1 MGTGPR
7 RDAGNQTV
15 SVLDDVER
23 DLIVNLMQFPET
35 IELAARD
42 HNPGL
47 IANYVY
53 EVAKNYNK
61 FYHEKSI
68 LQAEDE
74 QAKLFRL
81 QLSAASAKIIDKA
94 MGLLGIRVP
103 ERM

>member
-1 MGTGPR
+1 MS
-7 RDAGNQTV
+7 A
-15 SVLDDVER
+15 LADVER
-23 DLIVNLMQFPET
+23 DLIVTLTSFPQVINE
-35 IELAARD
+35 AAKGY
-42 HNPGL
+42 NPGI

-74 QAKLFRL
+74 QSKQFRL
-81 QLSAASAKIIDKA
+81 QLSEASAKIINKG
-94 MGLLGIRVP
+94 MSLLGIQVP